1 MKKQGGKC
9 KRQRA
14 KTEQTSPFLLSGPG
28 QVACCFLLICRFCF
42 ALSRFFPTFAL
53 NN

>member
-1 MKKQGGKC
+1 MQIAVC
-9 KRQRA
+9 KNGINRTVLLFVRQH
-14 KTEQTSPFLLSGPG
+14 
-28 QVACCFLLICRFCF
+28 VICCFLPNCYTCF